1 MDPGE
6 LNLFVRNVKNTP
18 LILGNYI
25 KKVTVSEK
33 LNIIP
38 ARKSIYASKNIKKG
52 DKFSEFNLTTKR
64 PQRGIKASSWN
75 KILNKKFNY
84 NFKKN
89 QLIKI

>member
-1 MDPGE
+1 M
-6 LNLFVRNVKNTP
+6 NLFVRNVKNTP

-75 KILNKKFNY
+75 KILNKKSNY